1 MAITPLAR
9 VLCACA
15 LSLAS
20 VSANAAVVR
29 WTPTDGDVNYSY
41 TLATGNSLA
50 MFDLDDFAGSKSSPL
65 LVNNGLNTGVDTIDI
80 VPTAG
85 SDFTATSVVSSGSI
99 TLFNDDQFV
108 IATRDTSGNWFEPID
123 WFVSAPNTNIYN
135 IIFGNG
141 AVLSIDAVPS
151 NPPGEIPIPA
161 AIWLFG
167 SGLLGLVG
175 ISRRKKGKT

>member
-50 MFDLDDFAGSKSSPL
+50 MFDLDDFDGSKSSPL

-80 VPTAG
+80 VSLQLAPT
-85 SDFTATSVVSSGSI
+85 
-99 TLFNDDQFV
+99 LLPQ
-108 IATRDTSGNWFEPID
+108 
-123 WFVSAPNTNIYN
+123 
-135 IIFGNG
+135 
-141 AVLSIDAVPS
+141 VLSVPVQS
-151 NPPGEIPIPA
+151 PC
-161 AIWLFG
+161 
-167 SGLLGLVG
+167 STM
-175 ISRRKKGKT
+175 ISL